1 MLVAQWCLTLCN
13 PWTVCSPPEHWI
25 QNTWILEWV
34 AIFFSRGS
42 YRPMD
47 RTNVSCPGRWVL
59 YCLSHRNDELTLVA
73 CFSHGFICNVLFL
86 WLHWYNLP
94 WSPSPLTF
102 WCPPSLSLA
111 GTPSSAQL
119 SKFSLCPCL
128 SYFSSLPRWSL
139 QPQEHESLHRFHP
152 SSSQVCCVL
161 AADLMSPLDIWKA
174 PKFNLF

>member
-13 PWTVCSPPEHWI
+13 PWTVCIPPYYWI
-25 QNTWILEWV
+25 QNTRILEWV
-34 AIFFSRGS
+34 AISFSRGS

-47 RTNVSCPGRWVL
+47 RTNVSCPSRWVL

-102 WCPPSLSLA
+102 WCPPSLSSA
-111 GTPSSAQL
+111 GAPSSAQL
-119 SKFSLCPCL
+119 SKFSLCPL
-128 SYFSSLPRWSL
+128 SVLFFLSPSVISTTTGAWVTAQISPFVHSILLCFSCWPDVSFGHL
-139 QPQEHESLHRFHP
+139 
-152 SSSQVCCVL
+152 
-161 AADLMSPLDIWKA
+161 KGT
-174 PKFNLF
+174 